1 MKDADLPLGIASA
14 PRPDRREQLW
24 RARPL
29 DRTKGDI
36 EQHQDPNLPQT
47 RTARAPP
54 RATLLTSSSINSIPS
69 GQHLPHTFRAENK
82 PHIQGPRPATHHH
95 PQTQGTFVPWHP
107 LPAIN
112 SIAGVY
118 TQLRDQR
125 TLTSLHRGT
134 RVALALKPQEAF
146 QELIPRGCQGGQPSG
161 WRMVTPGPPSLTSFI
176 PLKM

>member
-1 MKDADLPLGIASA
+1 MSINFNCLIHSDSIIAVYSAFFFLTVPICLLKDADLPLGIASA

-95 PQTQGTFVPWHP
+95 PQTQGAFVPWHP
-107 LPAIN
+107 LHK
-112 SIAGVY
+112 
-118 TQLRDQR
+118 
-125 TLTSLHRGT
+125 LHRRSSTHSSGT
-134 RVALALKPQEAF
+134 KGHSPRSTEAP
-146 QELIPRGCQGGQPSG
+146 E
-161 WRMVTPGPPSLTSFI
+161 SL
-176 PLKM
+176 